1 MMSINA
7 VKGVEIGDGFAAARL
22 RGEDNA
28 DPMQPGNDGKP
39 VFLANHAGGVAG
51 GIATGQPVVVRIAL
65 KPTSSILTP
74 VETITR
80 DGDPSE
86 IKTKG
91 RHDPC
96 VGISAAPVAE
106 RSEER
111 RDGKGCGGTCRS

>member
-80 DGDPSE
+80 
-86 IKTKG
+86 
-91 RHDPC
+91 
-96 VGISAAPVAE
+96 
-106 RSEER
+106 SEEHTSELQSLMR
-111 RDGKGCGGTCRS
+111 ISYAVLCLTQKLTSPNT

>member
-51 GIATGQPVVVRIAL
+51 DIATGQPVVVRIAL
-65 KPTSSILTP
+65 KPTSSILTT

-80 DGDPSE
+80 NGDPSE
-86 IKTKG
+86 
-91 RHDPC
+91 
-96 VGISAAPVAE
+96 
-106 RSEER
+106 RSEEH
-111 RDGKGCGGTCRS
+111 TSELQSLIHISYAVFWL